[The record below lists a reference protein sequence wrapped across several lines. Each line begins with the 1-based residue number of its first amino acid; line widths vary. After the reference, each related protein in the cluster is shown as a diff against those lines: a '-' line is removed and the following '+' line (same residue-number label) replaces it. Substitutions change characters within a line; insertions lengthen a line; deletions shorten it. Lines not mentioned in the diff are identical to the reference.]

1 MKHLFSILLFA
12 PLLFAQDKKPP
23 EKAEP
28 PRIQYT
34 MALAVAPGAK
44 VKVILR
50 GQKLDAVTEVK
61 ASAGTVKLVGK
72 TGRKAGVPNNYPAK
86 KLGDTE
92 VEFELE
98 LPKDFAGE
106 VVELAAV
113 SPGGTSEL
121 YKLTV
126 AKDDV
131 AEKEPNDGFAQ
142 AQPITLP
149 VTVAGT
155 IGREKDTDVYQF
167 TGKAGQ
173 TVTVDAVAAKLGAP
187 TDALISLYDGDRRVI
202 VTIDDTD
209 GHPDPTLSVKLP
221 KDGVYYVSVL
231 ESNDLGGPQFG
242 YRLRIK

>member
-1 MKHLFSILLFA
+1 MKPLL
-12 PLLFAQDKKPP
+12 PLLLLSPFLFAQDKKPS
-23 EKAEP
+23 EKQEP
-28 PRIQYT
+28 PRVLYP
-34 MALAVAPGAK
+34 MPLAVAPGAK
-44 VKVILR
+44 AKVILR
-50 GQKLDAVTEVK
+50 GQRLDAVTDVK

-98 LPKDFAGE
+98 LPKDFTGD
-106 VVELAAV
+106 VVELTAV
-113 SPGGTSEL
+113 SPGGSSEP

-126 AKDDV
+126 SKGDV
-131 AEKEPNDGFAQ
+131 AEKEPNDGFKEAQ
-142 AQPITLP
+142 ALTLP

-173 TVTVDAVAAKLGAP
+173 SVTVDVIAAKLGAP
-187 TDALISLYDGDRRVI
+187 TDALISLYNADRRVLA
-202 VTIDDTD
+202 TADDTD
-209 GHPDPTLSVKLP
+209 GHPDPSLTVKLP

-231 ESNDLGGPQFG
+231 EANDLGGPQFG